1 MRGQEP
7 EADELTRKALASE
20 VEAMDLPERSAPL
33 ATRLRTLTPARVGL
47 RRAGVSLAT
56 AEVLDFQLA
65 HGRARDA
72 VHAGLQSAS
81 LLGTLRGLLP
91 CCLALAEAISVH
103 SKASDRQQY
112 LQRPDLGRI
121 LDNASNERL
130 VQLQSMR
137 SAHDL
142 AITIADGLSALAV
155 ERHAPPLLSALF
167 SALADSLPDLRIG
180 PVCIAEQ
187 GRVAI
192 GDEVARALEAEL
204 AIVLI
209 GERPGLSSPDSLGA
223 YITWKPQPGRT
234 TDAERNCISNI
245 RDEGL
250 SYSEAAGR
258 LVYYVREAR
267 LRHTTGTTLKD
278 PENDDIRRKSKTG
291 LEP

>member
-1 MRGQEP
+1 M
-7 EADELTRKALASE
+7 
-20 VEAMDLPERSAPL
+20 
-33 ATRLRTLTPARVGL
+33 
-47 RRAGVSLAT
+47 
-56 AEVLDFQLA
+56 
-65 HGRARDA
+65 
-72 VHAGLQSAS
+72 
-81 LLGTLRGLLP
+81 
-91 CCLALAEAISVH
+91 
-103 SKASDRQQY
+103 
-112 LQRPDLGRI
+112 
-121 LDNASNERL
+121 
-130 VQLQSMR
+130 QLQSMR

-142 AITIADGLSALAV
+142 AIIIADGLSALAV
-155 ERHAPPLLSALF
+155 ERHAPLLLSALF

-267 LRHTTGTTLKD
+267 LRHATGTTLKD
-278 PENDDIRRKSKTG
+278 PENDDSKRKLRAG
-291 LEP
+291 LEL